1 MIRNAKKQDV
11 VRRVLGVDGP
21 EPANIIHVTPGQ
33 LEFLP
38 PLQLQNT
45 TGIKQLFTVNIMD
58 DDDQYLPLEKELH
71 WVHDEFE
78 LKEWIM
84 RGHVKRPATFDSIHK
99 YGVELQQGE
108 SVELLFK
115 FLTVR
120 EVSFSEKV

>member
-38 PLQLQNT
+38 PIQLQNT

-58 DDDQYLPLEKELH
+58 DDDQYLLEKEL
-71 WVHDEFE
+71 
-78 LKEWIM
+78 
-84 RGHVKRPATFDSIHK
+84 
-99 YGVELQQGE
+99 
-108 SVELLFK
+108 
-115 FLTVR
+115 
-120 EVSFSEKV
+120 